1 MISNNYTLTK
11 TKILSGLQCHKKLWY
26 DFHQQISKDNHS
38 IHIGNRFGEEVK
50 KKYKDGYGKFKDF
63 TGPFDSS
70 KVKDTE
76 EAINS
81 DNINVIFEGAFI
93 YLDTL
98 IRADV
103 LIRKKNG
110 WELLEAKS
118 STKLKSEYIEDI
130 AIQSFIVKKCG
141 VNLTSIKLIH
151 INKDFIYEGGDNY
164 EDLINDTNDIT
175 SKVILKEK
183 EVSSYIK
190 DLIPLADK
198 KESPNISMGDHCNN
212 PHVCDYQSR
221 CKAIEPKTNI
231 TTYEILPWFPKK
243 LKKYCLEKKIKD
255 LQKVP
260 TDLLVSQR
268 EGYVQN
274 YHKIIQAAHK
284 CNKPWFSKELKNVIK
299 EFNFPYYFM
308 DFEYVNQGVPII
320 KGTQP
325 YYRLPFQ
332 WSVHKWESIDKKI
345 KPSDEKPFLEFD
357 DQDIERKFVES
368 LLKAVGENGTIFAHN
383 AVPVEISILKKLK
396 EKDNCKHLV
405 DKIDKLIERTVD
417 TQILVGENFYH
428 PKMNGKYKL
437 KEIIKAIPSDV
448 SYEEKD
454 NISGGTEAQ
463 LAWFILTDSKT
474 LKNEK
479 ELQKKLLLE
488 YCAKDT
494 LALYYLIKFLMEKSN
509 EQS

>member
-1 MISNNYTLTK
+1 MVSNNYRLTK

-76 EAINS
+76 EAIKS

-118 STKLKSEYIEDI
+118 STKLKSEYIDDI

-151 INKDFIYEGGDNY
+151 INKDFTYEGGDNY
-164 EDLINDTNDIT
+164 KDLINDANDIT

-190 DLIPLADK
+190 DLIPLADE

-212 PHVCDYQSR
+212 PHACDYKSR
-221 CKAIEPKTNI
+221 CKVLEPKTNI
-231 TTYEILPWFPKK
+231 TSYEILPWCTKK
-243 LKKYCLEKKIKD
+243 VKEYCVEKKIKD

-268 EGYVQN
+268 KGYVQD
-274 YHKIIQAAHK
+274 YHKIIQAVHK
-284 CNKPWFSKELKNVIK
+284 SNKPWFSADLKDAIK

-357 DQDIERKFVES
+357 DQDIERRFVES
-368 LLKAVGENGTIFAHN
+368 LIKAVGENGTIFAHN
-383 AVPVEISILKKLK
+383 AGPVEISILKELK
-396 EKDNCKHLV
+396 EKDNCKHLI

-454 NISGGTEAQ
+454 NIAGGTEAQ
-463 LAWFILTDSKT
+463 LAWFILTDNKT

-479 ELQKKLLLE
+479 ELQKKLLTD

-494 LALYYLIKFLMEKSN
+494 LALYYLVKHLMDSYV
-509 EQS
+509 

>member
-1 MISNNYTLTK
+1 MVSNNYTLTK

-103 LIRKKNG
+103 LIRKKSG

-118 STKLKSEYIEDI
+118 STKLKPEYIDDI

-151 INKDFIYEGGDNY
+151 INKDFTYEGDNNY
-164 EDLINDTNDIT
+164 KDLINDTNDIT

-198 KESPNISMGDHCNN
+198 KDSPNISMGDHCNN
-212 PHVCDYQSR
+212 PHACDYKSR
-221 CKAIEPKTNI
+221 CKVLEPKTNI
-231 TTYEILPWFPKK
+231 TSYEILPWCTKK
-243 LKKYCLEKKIKD
+243 VKEYCVEKKIKD

-268 EGYVQN
+268 KGYVQD
-274 YHKIIQAAHK
+274 YHKIIQAVHK
-284 CNKPWFSKELKNVIK
+284 SNKPWFSADLKDAIK

-345 KPSDEKPFLEFD
+345 KPSDEKSFLEFD
-357 DQDIERKFVES
+357 DQDIERRFVES

-383 AVPVEISILKKLK
+383 AGPVEISILKELK
-396 EKDNCKHLV
+396 EKDNCKHLI
-405 DKIDKLIERTVD
+405 DKIDKLIERTKD
-417 TQILVGENFYH
+417 SQILVGENFYH
-428 PKMNGKYKL
+428 PKMNGKYGL

-454 NISGGTEAQ
+454 NIAGGTEAQ
-463 LAWFILTDSKT
+463 LAWFILTDNKT

>member
-1 MISNNYTLTK
+1 M
-11 TKILSGLQCHKKLWY
+11 
-26 DFHQQISKDNHS
+26 
-38 IHIGNRFGEEVK
+38 
-50 KKYKDGYGKFKDF
+50 
-63 TGPFDSS
+63 
-70 KVKDTE
+70 
-76 EAINS
+76 
-81 DNINVIFEGAFI
+81 
-93 YLDTL
+93 
-98 IRADV
+98 
-103 LIRKKNG
+103 
-110 WELLEAKS
+110 
-118 STKLKSEYIEDI
+118 
-130 AIQSFIVKKCG
+130 
-141 VNLTSIKLIH
+141 
-151 INKDFIYEGGDNY
+151 
-164 EDLINDTNDIT
+164 
-175 SKVILKEK
+175 
-183 EVSSYIK
+183 
-190 DLIPLADK
+190 
-198 KESPNISMGDHCNN
+198 
-212 PHVCDYQSR
+212 
-221 CKAIEPKTNI
+221 
-231 TTYEILPWFPKK
+231 
-243 LKKYCLEKKIKD
+243 EKKIKD

-268 EGYVQN
+268 KGYVQD
-274 YHKIIQAAHK
+274 YHKIIQAVHK
-284 CNKPWFSKELKNVIK
+284 NNKPWFSPDLKNAIK

-357 DQDIERKFVES
+357 DQDIERRFVES

-383 AVPVEISILKKLK
+383 AGPVEISILKELK
-396 EKDNCKHLV
+396 EKDNCKHLI

-454 NISGGTEAQ
+454 NIAGGTEAQ
-463 LAWFILTDSKT
+463 LAWFILTDNKT

-479 ELQKKLLLE
+479 ELQKKLLTD

-494 LALYYLIKFLMEKSN
+494 LALYYLVKHLMDSYV
-509 EQS
+509 